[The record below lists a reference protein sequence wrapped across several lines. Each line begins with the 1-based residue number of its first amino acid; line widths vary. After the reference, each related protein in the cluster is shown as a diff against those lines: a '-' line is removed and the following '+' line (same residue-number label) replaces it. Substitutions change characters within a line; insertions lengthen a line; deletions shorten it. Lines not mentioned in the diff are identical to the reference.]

1 MMSQPEYGLLSVA
14 NFRWWA
20 LLVVANDNTGGDN
33 RRAKTRWVYK

>member
-1 MMSQPEYGLLSVA
+1 MTRI
-14 NFRWWA
+14 RWWA